1 METRPWH
8 QHYSPGVPVQLDLE
22 EVPLSRFLE
31 RTAARIPKH
40 TALSFLNRTMSYA
53 ELKSEAERLATA
65 LQGLG
70 IGPGKSVAIQLP
82 NLPQTVIA
90 SQAVLMVGAR
100 VVMTNPLYTERE
112 IEHQWN
118 DAEVDLVFTTDFI
131 WQGRVRAIRAKL
143 PAENYIVASIP
154 EYLRFPLNLLAPL
167 KLKKQ
172 QPPLFAKFSEEPGV
186 FRFKKLTHSTV
197 AALRP
202 VEVDFESVALLQY
215 TGGTTGVSKGAML
228 THRNIAANVQQIQ
241 AWFQGM
247 RYGEEVLLTAL
258 PIFHVFGLTVCMTF
272 GIWYGAELALAPN
285 PRDPKALVDIVEK
298 RRVTLFPGVP
308 AMFNALN
315 NFPGIDTRNI
325 GSVKACFSGSAPIA
339 PDVLERFEGLTGSR
353 ILEGF
358 GMSESSPVTHVNPIQ
373 GLRKI
378 GTVGIPVSS
387 TDARIVDADDPTR
400 ELGIGEEGELVL
412 RGPQV
417 MRGYWKRDDE
427 TAKTLIDGWL
437 HTGDLASMDEDGFFT
452 IVGRK
457 KDMINC
463 NGLKVFPDE
472 VDAVL
477 MAHDKI
483 LEAATIGVPDP
494 ERIETVKS
502 FIVLQPG
509 QSMTPAEVESYAR
522 ENLAAYK
529 IPRQVEF
536 LDELPKST
544 VLKVLRRELRDR
556 ELARLKRDSTS
567 G

>member
-8 QHYSPGVPVQLDLE
+8 QHYAPGVPTAIDLE
-22 EVPLSRFLE
+22 EVPLSRFLQ
-31 RTAARIPKH
+31 RTAARIPKNVAVSFPKCVL
-40 TALSFLNRTMSYA
+40 TYEALR
-53 ELKSEAERLATA
+53 SEAERLATA
-65 LQGLG
+65 MQGMG
-70 IGPGKSVAIQLP
+70 IGPGKTVAIQLP

-90 SQAVLMVGAR
+90 TQAALMTGAR
-100 VVMTNPLYTERE
+100 VAMTNPLYTERE
-112 IEHQWN
+112 IVHQWN
-118 DAEVDLVFTTDFI
+118 DAEAELAITTDFN
-131 WQGRVRAIRAKL
+131 WAARVRGLRDKV
-143 PAENYIVASIP
+143 PVKNFIVASIP
-154 EYLRFPLNLLAPL
+154 EYMKFPFNLLAPL

-172 QPPLFAKFSEEPGV
+172 DPPLFAKFADEPGV
-186 FRFKKLTHSTV
+186 HRFKKLTHSTA
-197 AALRP
+197 AALQP
-202 VEVDFESVALLQY
+202 VEVDMDDVALLQY

-228 THRNIAANVQQIQ
+228 THRNIVANVHQIT
-241 AWFQGM
+241 AWFTGM
-247 RYGEEVLLTAL
+247 QYGGEVLLTAL

-272 GIWYGAELALAPN
+272 GIWYGAELALCPN
-285 PRDPKALVDIVEK
+285 PRDLPAVVDVVEQ
-298 RRVTLFPGVP
+298 RGVTLFPAVP
-308 AMFNALN
+308 AMFNGLN
-315 NFPGIDTRNI
+315 NLPGIESRNI
-325 GSVKACFSGSAPIA
+325 ASVKACFSGSAPIA
-339 PDVLERFEGLTGSR
+339 PDVLERFEALTGSR

-358 GMSESSPVTHVNPIQ
+358 GMSESSPVTHVNPIE

-378 GTVGIPVSS
+378 GSVGIPVSS
-387 TDARIVDADDPTR
+387 TDARVVDVDDPKK
-400 ELGIGEEGELVL
+400 EMPVGEEGELVL

-417 MRGYWKRDDE
+417 MKGYWKRDDE
-427 TAKTLIDGWL
+427 TAKTILDGWL
-437 HTGDLASMDEDGFFT
+437 HTGDLARVDEDGFFT

-477 MAHDKI
+477 MSHAKI

-509 QSMTPAEVESYAR
+509 ASLSAEEVEAFAR

-529 IPRQVEF
+529 IPREVEF

-556 ELARLKRDSTS
+556 ELAKR
-567 G
+567 GPA